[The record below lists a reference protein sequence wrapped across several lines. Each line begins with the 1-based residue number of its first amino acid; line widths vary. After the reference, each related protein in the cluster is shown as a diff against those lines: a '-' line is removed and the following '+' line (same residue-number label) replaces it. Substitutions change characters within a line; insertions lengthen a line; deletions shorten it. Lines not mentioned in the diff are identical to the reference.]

1 MDLARPAHLPCPDA
15 PDPDHT
21 LWIVGALP
29 ARRVAIVGAR
39 QSDPYGLSL
48 ARRLAHDAVA
58 LGFAV
63 VSGGAEGCDHA
74 AHEGAL
80 EAGGQTVV
88 VLPAGH
94 RHLYPPA
101 HAPLFRRV
109 VDGGGAVVSARPPD
123 ARPTRGSFLA
133 RNRVIARL
141 STAVVVVR
149 ARERSG
155 SRSTAIAARALGRPV
170 GAVPGDVGQALS
182 AGCHLLL
189 AEGAVPIVGPAS
201 LSTLLAVEAR
211 GSPWPLRATGQAA
224 PWESASDVPLPRL
237 ESEAEAV
244 LAVVRREPGLDL
256 DTIAVRTNRPL
267 GVLVG
272 VLMHLEVAG
281 HIARWPGG
289 RYGPHH

>member
-1 MDLARPAHLPCPDA
+1 MTLDHPEPGDA
-15 PDPDHT
+15 PGLDAP

-29 ARRVAIVGAR
+29 PRMVAIVGAR
-39 QSDPYGLSL
+39 AADPYGLTL

-58 LGFAV
+58 MGFAV
-63 VSGGAEGCDHA
+63 VSGGAEGCDRA

-94 RHLYPPA
+94 RHLYPAA
-101 HAPLFRRV
+101 HGPLFLRV
-109 VDGGGAVVSARPPD
+109 VAQGGAVVSARPPD
-123 ARPTRGSFLA
+123 ARPSRASFLG

-141 STAVVVVR
+141 ARAVVVVR
-149 ARERSG
+149 ARVRSG
-155 SRSTAIAARALGRPV
+155 SLSTAAASRALGRPV

-182 AGCHLLL
+182 EGCHHLFG
-189 AEGAVPIVGPAS
+189 EGAVPIVGPSS
-201 LSTLLAVEAR
+201 LARLLGVPRA
-211 GSPWPLRATGQAA
+211 GSSWPLRATGQAA
-224 PWESASDVPLPRL
+224 PWEAACNEPLPRL
-237 ESEAEAV
+237 ESDDEAV
-244 LAVVRREPGLDL
+244 LEVVRREPGLDL

-272 VLMHLEVAG
+272 VLTNLEVAG
-281 HIARWPGG
+281 RIARWPGG